1 MWCYRHHIELRKQK
15 ENTMRNQNNLVTVSY
30 VKEQYTTFFNRVRVL
45 YNISFSKDEKG
56 REIEDMKRFANELYE
71 AGRIDDYTKR
81 IIDES
86 IETYTSQLNG
96 QIRNRAVDLEYL
108 DATISLAIDDINAE
122 IGGLIQ

>member
-1 MWCYRHHIELRKQK
+1 MWCYRHRIELRKQK

-56 REIEDMKRFANELYE
+56 REIEDVKRFANELYE

>member
-1 MWCYRHHIELRKQK
+1 
-15 ENTMRNQNNLVTVSY
+15 MRNQNNLVTVSY

-56 REIEDMKRFANELYE
+56 REIEDVKRFANELYE

-96 QIRNRAVDLEYL
+96 QIRNRIVDLEYL

>member
-1 MWCYRHHIELRKQK
+1 MWCYRHHIELREQK

-56 REIEDMKRFANELYE
+56 REIEDVKRFANELYE
-71 AGRIDDYTKR
+71 AGRIDDYTKI

-108 DATISLAIDDINAE
+108 DTTISLAIDYINAE